1 MVWSFFLSFTLVWVR
16 ALSFHRTRYI
26 RKERGAMPRK
36 PKKPCKHPGCPKLV
50 EGMYCEEHAL
60 LHGQE
65 QGDSAVR
72 GYDSK
77 WRKARERFLKCHPLC
92 VQCQREGR
100 LVKAP
105 VVDHIKPHRGN
116 PILFWDERNWQPLCK
131 HHHDVKT
138 MTEDR
143 YQEYKY

>member
-65 QGDSAVR
+65 QGV
-72 GYDSK
+72 
-77 WRKARERFLKCHPLC
+77 KCYTN
-92 VQCQREGR
+92 
-100 LVKAP
+100 
-105 VVDHIKPHRGN
+105 VVTVVANKI
-116 PILFWDERNWQPLCK
+116 
-131 HHHDVKT
+131 
-138 MTEDR
+138 
-143 YQEYKY
+143 